1 MPDLLPCPFCGT
13 IPEVDPPDQHAGGNH
28 YYHVACYGEAC
39 PMQPETAGKGTEAEA
54 VAAWNTRGV
63 IATQPAH

>member
-13 IPEVDPPDQHAGGNH
+13 LPSLDEPTNYAGGSH

-39 PMQPETAGKGTEAEA
+39 PMQPETSGKLTAEEAA
-54 VAAWNTRGV
+54 AAWNTRPV
-63 IATQPAH
+63 LSTHPI